1 MGNVIKFPTNYVPD
15 HPPEA
20 YPDDM
25 RDKEIAEEN
34 IAWCE
39 ELAEKL
45 MYACLKNL
53 QNNGVNIADKTTVGQ
68 LTFLAE
74 CIKSVVYHE
83 KSIPHP
89 LQEIADHFV
98 SIENTK
104 TPSGEPAI
112 GGDFNILRFNEWM
125 ERNNIL
131 DGINFI
137 KPSDEPPIE
146 PVPA

>member
-20 YPDDM
+20 YPDDI
-25 RDKEIAEEN
+25 RAKEIAEEN

-98 SIENTK
+98 SIENN
-104 TPSGEPAI
+104 SW
-112 GGDFNILRFNEWM
+112 NIYASQKSIVNKYDHNLKHHVQ
-125 ERNNIL
+125 L
-131 DGINFI
+131 SI
-137 KPSDEPPIE
+137 KH
-146 PVPA
+146 